1 MLKKEEEKKTG
12 VYMLQLKVNNY
23 YYKIKNTN
31 ILNNGKVN
39 VYLDD
44 ES

>member
-1 MLKKEEEKKTG
+1 MVLKKKIG

-23 YYKIKNTN
+23 YYKIKNVN
-31 ILNNGKVN
+31 ILNDGKVN

-44 ES
+44 EN